1 MNSQRRR
8 VLAAGVA
15 AAGAAFGAVAF
26 AQPKEKVIRVTARKW
41 VFLPREI
48 RLRKG
53 VPVVLEFVTADVVM
67 GFNAPDFKVRAD
79 IIPGQVA
86 RVRLVPDKTGTF
98 VFLCDIFCGEAT
110 RECPGRSTLSLD
122 TGYHDA
128 RRRFRAAARNP
139 SRTAARDLERA
150 QATIRAIGAAAFRRG
165 V

>member
-8 VLAAGVA
+8 VCPEGVA
-15 AAGAAFGAVAF
+15 AAGVAFGAVAF

-48 RLRKG
+48 RLKKG

-86 RVRLVPDKTGTF
+86 RVRLVPAKAATF
-98 VFLCDIFCGEAT
+98 VFLAVIF
-110 RECPGRSTLSLD
+110 
-122 TGYHDA
+122 
-128 RRRFRAAARNP
+128 
-139 SRTAARDLERA
+139 
-150 QATIRAIGAAAFRRG
+150 
-165 V
+165 